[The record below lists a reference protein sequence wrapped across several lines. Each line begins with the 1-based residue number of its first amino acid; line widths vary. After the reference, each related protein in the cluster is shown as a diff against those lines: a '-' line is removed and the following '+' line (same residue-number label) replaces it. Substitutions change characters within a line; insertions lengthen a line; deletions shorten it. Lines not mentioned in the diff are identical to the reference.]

1 MVGQWPQRTAA
12 KFSRRRS
19 AKSLLIHCPVSARHC
34 NSSWVPRAGRNP
46 RGRIDPDQSAG
57 RRAGALLI
65 QSRSASKLRG
75 DNIMTAAAK
84 LKDKPER
91 DGASVKARELMEELN
106 ADAGR
111 LNIWVRTELNAPA
124 QRAWF
129 TDTGGHTG
137 VGQLAAGG
145 RVSAN
150 QIKAKPARWRWKDY
164 RPFLDRISDIASRA
178 DVSPIEFA
186 DRQSI
191 LLTNPGLGGRLQV
204 TSTMRCAI
212 SIYTPGDV
220 APAHIHSANA
230 SRTILSERG
239 GYTNVEGE
247 RCEAVRGDLIIT
259 PNGTWHDHGNESDTP
274 VIWIDMLDWPLMEV
288 LDCAWVDMDYRGAG
302 ADSNAKCQKTLQAD
316 GYSGRL
322 YGHGG
327 LKPTFVSHQRGWGQK
342 PNAMIHYR
350 GADVR
355 EALDGLR
362 NEKGDSYEGIQMQF
376 VNPANGKPVGMVMD
390 YAAQLLRP
398 GEETRPKRETCNTF
412 MVVMQGEGYTDVGG
426 HRFEWERNDIVV
438 MPNFLWRR
446 HV

>member
-1 MVGQWPQRTAA
+1 
-12 KFSRRRS
+12 
-19 AKSLLIHCPVSARHC
+19 
-34 NSSWVPRAGRNP
+34 
-46 RGRIDPDQSAG
+46 
-57 RRAGALLI
+57 
-65 QSRSASKLRG
+65 
-75 DNIMTAAAK
+75 MTAAAK
-84 LKDKPER
+84 LRER
-91 DGASVKARELMEELN
+91 RAHAPLKARELMEQLN
-106 ADAGR
+106 ADAGK

-129 TDTGGHTG
+129 TDTGGKTG
-137 VGQLAAGG
+137 AGELAVGG
-145 RVSAN
+145 RVAAN
-150 QIKAKPARWRWKDY
+150 QIKTLPVSWRWNDY
-164 RPFLDRISDIASRA
+164 RPFLDRINEIASRA

-220 APAHIHSANA
+220 APAHVHSANA

-259 PNGTWHDHGNESDTP
+259 PNGTWHDHGNDSDTP

-288 LDCAWVDMDYRGAG
+288 LDLAWVDLDYRGAG
-302 ADSNAKCQKTLQAD
+302 AESNAKIQKAVHAD
-316 GYSGRL
+316 GHSGRL

-327 LKPTFVSHQRGWGQK
+327 LRPTFVSHQRGWGHN
-342 PNAMIHYR
+342 PDAMIHYR

-362 NEKGDSYEGIQMQF
+362 KEEGDPHEGIQMQF
-376 VNPANGKPVGMVMD
+376 INPVTGGPVGAVLD

-398 GEETRPKRETCNTF
+398 GEETRPKRETCSTF
-412 MVVMQGEGYTDVGG
+412 MVVMDGRGYTEVGG
-426 HRFEWERNDIVV
+426 RCFEWETNDIVV

-446 HV
+446 HVNTGNTDAVLYTMSDASLMRNIGQYRAQGKNHDGSVVQLVS

>member
-1 MVGQWPQRTAA
+1 MTVATKREPAE
-12 KFSRRRS
+12 SS
-19 AKSLLIHCPVSARHC
+19 VNAR
-34 NSSWVPRAGRNP
+34 
-46 RGRIDPDQSAG
+46 Q
-57 RRAGALLI
+57 
-65 QSRSASKLRG
+65 
-75 DNIMTAAAK
+75 
-84 LKDKPER
+84 
-91 DGASVKARELMEELN
+91 LMDELN
-106 ADAGR
+106 ADAGK

-129 TDTGGHTG
+129 TDTGGTSG
-137 VGQLAAGG
+137 AGQLARGG
-145 RVSAN
+145 RVAAN
-150 QIKAKPARWRWKDY
+150 QLKTLPCVWRWKDY
-164 RPFLDRISDIASRA
+164 GPFLERIEAIANRA

-204 TSTMRCAI
+204 TTTMRTAI

-259 PNGTWHDHGNESDTP
+259 PNGTWHDQGNESDSS

-302 ADSNAKCQKTLQAD
+302 DGRNSKIQRTVHAD

-327 LKPTFVSHQRGWGQK
+327 LKPTFVSHQRGFGHN
-342 PNAMIHYR
+342 PDCMVHYR

-362 NEKGDSYEGIQMQF
+362 REKGDPHEGIQLQF
-376 VNPANGKPVGMVMD
+376 VNPVTGGPVGSTMD

-398 GEETRPKRETCNTF
+398 GEETLPKRETSSTF
-412 MVVMQGEGYTDVGG
+412 MVVMEGEGYTEVGG
-426 HRFEWERNDIVV
+426 QRFTWQRNDIVV
-438 MPNFLWRR
+438 MPNFLWRH
-446 HV
+446 HVNTGRKDAVVYTTSDAALMRNIGQYRAQGKVKDGSVVQLLS